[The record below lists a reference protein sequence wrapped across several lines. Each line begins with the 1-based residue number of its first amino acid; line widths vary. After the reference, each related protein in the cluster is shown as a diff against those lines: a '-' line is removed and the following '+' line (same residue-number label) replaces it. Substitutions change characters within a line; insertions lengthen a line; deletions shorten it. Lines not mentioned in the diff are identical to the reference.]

1 MLRVINLR
9 GRRAAGERLDYADI
23 VPRADFDVAA
33 ATEIVRPLCEDV
45 ARRGAAALADYS
57 VRFDRVLPHTFRV
70 PSTAL
75 ETAAA
80 RLHPDLR
87 KAFATAI
94 ERRRRVSETEFG
106 DSGGEVSVAPGAV
119 VRRRMIPVSRV
130 GLYVPGGLAPLASS
144 VIMNV
149 VPAKV
154 AGVPSIALASPPQIE
169 FGGLPHPNIL
179 ALCHILG
186 VDEVYAVGGA
196 QAIAMFAYGVSDL
209 CRQVDLITGPGNIYV
224 VAAKRLLKGRVTQ
237 TWVGG
242 RLVFDKGQIKESL

>member
-9 GRRAAGERLDYADI
+9 GRRAAGGRLDYAAV
-23 VPRADFDVAA
+23 VPRADFDVGA
-33 ATEIVRPLCEDV
+33 ATEIVRPICEDV
-45 ARRGAAALADYS
+45 ARRGVAALTDYS
-57 VRFDRVLPHTFRV
+57 MRFDRVRPDTFRV
-70 PSTAL
+70 PATAL
-75 ETAAA
+75 ESAAA

-94 ERRRRVSETEFG
+94 KRRRRVSETELG

-119 VRRRMIPVSRV
+119 VRRRMIPIERV

-186 VDEVYAVGGA
+186 VDEVYA
-196 QAIAMFAYGVSDL
+196 
-209 CRQVDLITGPGNIYV
+209 
-224 VAAKRLLKGRVTQ
+224 
-237 TWVGG
+237 
-242 RLVFDKGQIKESL
+242 

>member
-1 MLRVINLR
+1 VLRVINLR
-9 GRRAAGERLDYADI
+9 GRRAAGERLDYAAI

-33 ATEIVRPLCEDV
+33 ATDIVRPLCEDV

-57 VRFDRVLPHTFRV
+57 IRFDRVLPDTFRV
-70 PSTAL
+70 PRTAL
-75 ETAAA
+75 EAAAA

-94 ERRRRVSETEFG
+94 ERRRRVSETELG

-169 FGGLPHPNIL
+169 FGGLPHPSIL

-186 VDEVYAVGGA
+186 VDEV
-196 QAIAMFAYGVSDL
+196 S
-209 CRQVDLITGPGNIYV
+209 
-224 VAAKRLLKGRVTQ
+224 
-237 TWVGG
+237 
-242 RLVFDKGQIKESL
+242 